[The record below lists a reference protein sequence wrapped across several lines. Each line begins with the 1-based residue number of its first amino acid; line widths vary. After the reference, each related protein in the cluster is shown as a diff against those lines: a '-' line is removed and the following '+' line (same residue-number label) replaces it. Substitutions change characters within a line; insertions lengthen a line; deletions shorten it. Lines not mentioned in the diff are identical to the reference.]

1 MKRFILS
8 VICVM
13 AATAAI
19 AQNGRVIK
27 GSVYNENREPIAGAI
42 IQARGNSFETK
53 SDGSFMITVPSNT
66 IEVTASA
73 EGYLPLTLEIDGSY
87 MVFDLEVDKKYRA
100 AREKERQAAE
110 KRAAEEAAAKE
121 KARIAAQKQA
131 EAERIAKEKEAVA
144 KAKAEEE
151 ARIAAQK
158 QAEAERIAKEK
169 EAAAK
174 AKAEEEARIAA
185 QKQAEAERIAK
196 EKEAAAKAKAEE
208 EARIAAQKQAEAERI
223 AKEKEAAAKA
233 KAEEKARIAAQKQ
246 AEAER
251 IAKEKEAAAKA
262 KAEEKA
268 RIAAQK
274 QAEAERIAK
283 EKAEIAAAKKKKRD
297 ALRIEYAKPIKG
309 YESFVSTSNS
319 MTNNESFIGADYIG
333 GYRFNNIFFLGAGVG
348 ANMRLTT
355 PISQIQINEAL
366 ELSHGAFYFPAYA
379 HFRAQLL
386 NRRCTPFLALSA
398 GYNISLP
405 QSFDLELTKIN
416 YNASGAFVNPQF
428 GVTYR
433 IKPKLGIYCAVGFN
447 ACMMPECIG
456 NTGYSA
462 TIKQSFKYGINVNLG
477 ISF

>member
-1 MKRFILS
+1 M
-8 VICVM
+8 VCM
-13 AATAAI
+13 
-19 AQNGRVIK
+19 AQNRIVK
-27 GSVYNENREPIAGAI
+27 GVVFDA
-42 IQARGNSFETK
+42 
-53 SDGSFMITVPSNT
+53 DGSPLIGATVSDENSTTSTQSLDGGQFEISVSPYT
-66 IEVTASA
+66 KYVVATA
-73 EGYLPLTLEIDGSY
+73 EGYLTARAEIDGSH
-87 MVFDLEVDKKYRA
+87 LILRLKVDKKYL
-100 AREKERQAAE
+100 
-110 KRAAEEAAAKE
+110 
-121 KARIAAQKQA
+121 
-131 EAERIAKEKEAVA
+131 
-144 KAKAEEE
+144 
-151 ARIAAQK
+151 
-158 QAEAERIAKEK
+158 
-169 EAAAK
+169 AAK

-185 QKQAEAERIAK
+185 QKQAEAERIAR

-208 EARIAAQKQAEAERI
+208 AARIAAQKQAEAERI
-223 AKEKEAAAKA
+223 AREKEAAAKA
-233 KAEEKARIAAQKQ
+233 KAEEA
-246 AEAER
+246 
-251 IAKEKEAAAKA
+251 
-262 KAEEKA
+262 A

-309 YESFVSTSNS
+309 YESFVSISNS

-355 PISQIQINEAL
+355 PISQIEINEAL

-405 QSFDLELTKIN
+405 QSFDLELIRFN

-433 IKPKLGIYCAVGFN
+433 IKPKLGIYCAMGFN
-447 ACMMPECIG
+447 ACMMLECID

>member
-8 VICVM
+8 VICAMV
-13 AATAAI
+13 ATVAI

-87 MVFDLEVDKKYRA
+87 MVFDLEVDKKYLA

-121 KARIAAQKQA
+121 K
-131 EAERIAKEKEAVA
+131 
-144 KAKAEEE
+144 

-196 EKEAAAKAKAEE
+196 EKEAAAKAKRELRAQIAEE
-208 EARIAAQKQAEAERI
+208 CKTHSSGFASVADFSFAIGDEMYAGVEYIA
-223 AKEKEAAAKA
+223 
-233 KAEEKARIAAQKQ
+233 
-246 AEAER
+246 
-251 IAKEKEAAAKA
+251 
-262 KAEEKA
+262 
-268 RIAAQK
+268 
-274 QAEAERIAK
+274 
-283 EKAEIAAAKKKKRD
+283 
-297 ALRIEYAKPIKG
+297 
-309 YESFVSTSNS
+309 
-319 MTNNESFIGADYIG
+319 
-333 GYRFNNIFFLGAGVG
+333 GYRINNHYFVGLGVG
-348 ANMRLTT
+348 ANLGFGIENSTLRLGEYG
-355 PISQIQINEAL
+355 I
-366 ELSHGAFYFPAYA
+366 LSRGDYYFPAFA
-379 HFRAQLL
+379 HFRA
-386 NRRCTPFLALSA
+386 NIINGRFSPYAALSA
-398 GYNISLP
+398 GVNIGMPQTLFLDLVKAKYNTL
-405 QSFDLELTKIN
+405 
-416 YNASGAFVNPQF
+416 GAFINPQVGVSYRLTPKF
-428 GVTYR
+428 G
-433 IKPKLGIYCAVGFN
+433 IFAAVGFN
-447 ACMMPECIG
+447 CFTAPECIE

-462 TIKQSFKYGINVNLG
+462 TIRQSFNYNININLG
-477 ISF
+477 VTF